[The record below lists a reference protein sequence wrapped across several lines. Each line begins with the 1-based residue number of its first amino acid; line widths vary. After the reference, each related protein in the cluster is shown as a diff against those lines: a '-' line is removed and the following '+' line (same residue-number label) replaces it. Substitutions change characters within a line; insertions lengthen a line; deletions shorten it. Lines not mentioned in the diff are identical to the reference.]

1 MGSRGKFLREAMSG
15 LCFRKLALG
24 AVWTMDWGGRGE
36 ELRQRQYPGPG
47 LEAPMPVGALETL
60 PVLPHPRPGL
70 LSLSPAAGGWWEEQ
84 GWQS

>member
-1 MGSRGKFLREAMSG
+1 MEDGLGREG
-15 LCFRKLALG
+15 
-24 AVWTMDWGGRGE
+24 D

-70 LSLSPAAGGWWEEQ
+70 LSLSPAAGGQANLALEYGMKQ
-84 GWQS
+84 GKD